1 MLQAADQSAIPA
13 ATAAGGESNNNNGG
27 RSANS
32 NASFVRANQEKI
44 VVCLTAAVSLGLVG
58 VLVIVI
64 GRMVRSYQHRL
75 LVHSHAHAQR
85 GGSSSLVLS
94 SLASGQSAVDL
105 DSSSLVEELE
115 LEPSGGCSDGGSGGG
130 GGRFGS
136 GGEGLHRQYSLQQ
149 CAATAISSQQP
160 QQRRRPSF
168 ELEPLPSRLE
178 AALYLEG
185 RCPPAALNTAVAV
198 SSLYGTVQRRPA
210 KGILKNARSTP
221 RALAMDCMVPASAMD
236 CMAAMLLQQQ
246 QQHTPLSSPLVM
258 RAGDDKIVSYSN
270 NISGGDASDDVAV
283 RILSPA
289 NRDPNRLTAADWVGE
304 ATGGRA
310 LRLLHMEPLDNRAA
324 AAVAAVDLSYR
335 AAPLDGPNEGCDGS
349 RDQLFLL

>member
-75 LVHSHAHAQR
+75 IVHSHAHAQR

-136 GGEGLHRQYSLQQ
+136 GGEGLHRQ
-149 CAATAISSQQP
+149 
-160 QQRRRPSF
+160 
-168 ELEPLPSRLE
+168 SRLE

-198 SSLYGTVQRRPA
+198 SSLYGTVQRLPA

-258 RAGDDKIVSYSN
+258 RAGDDKIVSYSK

-289 NRDPNRLTAADWVGE
+289 NRDPDRLTAADWVGK
-304 ATGGRA
+304 ATGGRP